1 MTRFRLT
8 QGFLFL
14 SAAPLR
20 PLAQDLQVSS
30 LEPEAV
36 RLSWQPLS
44 LPSSARSTPSRG
56 VSYQVEALEY
66 PSTQWRPLAT
76 EVRDTTYQL
85 KGLQP
90 TKDYSFRVRAV
101 TPSGLTEPTTPVTV
115 TSLPGGIVVGGVV
128 SLVVSAVCLLLTLF
142 MLFGLLLTLVF
153 LRFTS
158 HCLACYLFL
167 HSRSRLPVYTRLLG
181 LLFKLFV
188 Y

>member
-128 SLVVSAVCLLLTLF
+128 CLVVSAVCLLLTICVS
-142 MLFGLLLTLVF
+142 LV
-153 LRFTS
+153 
-158 HCLACYLFL
+158 CY
-167 HSRSRLPVYTRLLG
+167 
-181 LLFKLFV
+181 
-188 Y
+188 